1 MKKGR
6 TGDLG
11 FTYYDVYNS
20 TVITSLKQSLQI
32 LKYVFCGD
40 WKIDSCSFPL
50 SFCLERTGDDYLC
63 RGDFKQAT
71 ACFQQFLGIAEEKG
85 DKPAEA
91 RVYGKLGDVYEGL
104 HDFNH
109 AMKCHTKRLVIA
121 KELGDRLEEG
131 VAYSSIGNAYES
143 RGDFHRAIEYH
154 NFHLAIAKEIG
165 DRAGEGTSYGNL
177 GDAYERLGNFGQAMK
192 YRKLHLTIAKEVG
205 DRVGLGAAYSR
216 LGKAY
221 HNFGDFKQAI
231 EYHNQHLAIAKERG
245 DKVEEGIAYCNLGIA
260 YHRLGDFS
268 KAVEYHEEDLCI
280 AREVGDTAGE
290 GASYGNLGNIYH
302 SIGDYQQAIEYH
314 QMHLSIARRVGSSV
328 DEGAAY
334 CNLGRAYQALGDFEK
349 AVTLYERDLV
359 ISKELDDRSGEGTSY
374 GNLGSVYEKIGD
386 FEKAI
391 EYHRQSLNIA
401 KDVGD
406 RSGEGLACGNL
417 GKAYYGLGN
426 FVTAIECH
434 KQQLSLAKKVGDKA
448 LEADACYS
456 LGRAFEMTGS
466 LIEALD
472 NFRSSVEI
480 YDSLKALLE
489 SRDSWKINFRDVYE
503 NAYRSLWRTLL
514 RLQKTEEALFVADQ
528 GRAQALV
535 DLMKE
540 QYGFYSTAP
549 CEHKE
554 MIGDFVNDVS
564 SQVVFVA
571 LESDKINVWVLGQG
585 NEIQFRQKPEEAEY
599 VHEFPF
605 PTAESSW
612 RRLYDAVIGP
622 VADLL
627 HGDELIIVPD
637 GPLWLAPY
645 AAFLDHDSRYL
656 SETFRIRLIPS
667 LTSLKLILDC
677 PGDYHCK
684 SGVLLVGDPCS
695 ETGRRRFPRLPHAK
709 KEVEMIGK
717 MFQSTPLTGED
728 ATKEAVLERM
738 GSVALI
744 HIAAHSSSGEI
755 VLAASEFSNDQ
766 DSFLS
771 EEDVK
776 AMKLRARL
784 VVLSC
789 SHFAVHEDI
798 KAEGVFG
805 IARAFLGAG
814 ARSVVVSLRGI
825 DDEAAMKFMEN
836 FYHHLGGGYSA
847 SVALQHAQKCLRESE
862 DFAAEMHWA
871 PFVLIGD
878 DVTIELR

>member
-1 MKKGR
+1 M
-6 TGDLG
+6 
-11 FTYYDVYNS
+11 
-20 TVITSLKQSLQI
+20 I
-32 LKYVFCGD
+32 
-40 WKIDSCSFPL
+40 FPL
-50 SFCLERTGDDYLC
+50 PFFPERTGDDYLR
-63 RGDFKQAT
+63 RGAFKEAIER
-71 ACFQQFLGIAEEKG
+71 FQQYLVIAEEED

-91 RVYGKLGDVYEGL
+91 RAHGKLGDAYEGL
-104 HDFNH
+104 HDLNH
-109 AMKCHTKRLVIA
+109 ALNCHMKRLLIA
-121 KELGDRLEEG
+121 KELGDRAEEG
-131 VAYSSIGNAYES
+131 VACSSIGNAYES
-143 RGDFHRAIEYH
+143 LDDFHRAIEYH
-154 NFHLAIAKEIG
+154 NAHLAIAKEIG
-165 DRAGEGTSYGNL
+165 DRAVEGTSYGNL
-177 GDAYERLGNFGQAMK
+177 GDAYERLGNFEQAMK

-221 HNFGDFKQAI
+221 HNFGNFKRAI

-245 DKVEEGIAYCNLGIA
+245 DKVEEGIANCNLGLA
-260 YHRLGDFS
+260 YHRLGDFK
-268 KAVEYHEEDLCI
+268 KAVEYHEKDLRI
-280 AREVGDTAGE
+280 AKEVGDTAGE
-290 GASYGNLGNIYH
+290 GTSHGNLGNIYH
-302 SIGDYQQAIEYH
+302 SIGDYQQAIKYH
-314 QMHLSIARRVGSSV
+314 KMHLSIAKRVGSRV

-334 CNLGRAYQALGDFEK
+334 CNLGRVYQALGNFEE
-349 AVTLYERDLV
+349 ALSLYEQDLV
-359 ISKELDDRSGEGTSY
+359 ISKELGDLSGEGTSY
-374 GNLGSVYEKIGD
+374 GNLGCLFEKVGN

-391 EYHRQSLNIA
+391 EYHEKSLYLA
-401 KDVGD
+401 KTVGD

-417 GKAYYGLGN
+417 GKAYFCLRD
-426 FVTAIECH
+426 FVAAIECH

-456 LGRAFEMTGS
+456 LGRALEMTGS
-466 LIEALD
+466 FIEALD
-472 NFRSSVEI
+472 YFRSSVEI

-489 SRDSWKINFRDVYE
+489 ARDSWKINFRDVYE

-514 RLQKTEEALFVADQ
+514 KLEKPEEALFVADQ

-540 QYGFYSTAP
+540 HYGSHSTTL

-554 MIGDFVNDVS
+554 TIGDFVNDVS
-564 SQVVFVA
+564 SQVVFLA
-571 LESDKINVWVLGQG
+571 LESYKINVWVLGQG
-585 NEIQFRQKPEEAEY
+585 NEIQFRQEQEWAED

-605 PTAESSW
+605 STGESSW

-637 GPLWLAPY
+637 GPLWLVPY

-656 SETFRIRLIPS
+656 SETFRIRLTPS
-667 LTSLKLILDC
+667 LTCLKLILDC

-695 ETGRRRFPRLPHAK
+695 PCLKKGRRRLPRLPCAK
-709 KEVEMIGK
+709 REVDMIGK
-717 MFQSTPLTGED
+717 MFQSKPLTGEN
-728 ATKEAVLERM
+728 ATKEAVLERI

-755 VLAASEFSNDQ
+755 FLAASEFSNDQ
-766 DSFLS
+766 DSFSLT

-789 SHFAVHEDI
+789 SHVAVHGDI

-814 ARSVVVSLRGI
+814 ARSVVVSLWRI
-825 DDEAAMKFMEN
+825 ADEAAMKFMEN
-836 FYHHLGGGYSA
+836 FYYHLGGGHSA
-847 SVALQHAQKCLRESE
+847 SAALNHAQKCLRESE
-862 DFAAEMHWA
+862 KFAAETHWA

-878 DVTIELR
+878 DVTIELG